1 MKLLSKIK
9 QFAVENQFVKSLWG
23 MWPFV
28 KPYFP
33 KVVLGLLLT
42 IPVGML
48 DALIALFL
56 KPYMDNIMVAKE
68 SSSFIYVPF
77 VIVGFTILQGVFNF
91 LAVYVN
97 GWTANKITLRIKQVL
112 FDKLLSLS
120 PVFFDKMT
128 SGAVIFRFS
137 RDAETASNGLINN
150 VKTIVTRVFSIISLV
165 GVLIYNSLHLT
176 VISVFVLGCAF
187 LPLYFVKK
195 RMKIVFEKSVSVESD
210 IVTAYNE
217 TFAGNK
223 TITSYNL
230 QKHKTGSFDGL
241 MGKSFNLKMVML
253 KNTAWLSP
261 VMHIIS
267 SFGVAGVVFFGTYL
281 VLNNTITSGNFVS
294 FLAALM
300 MLYTP
305 VKSIGQQ
312 FISIQG
318 SFMAMDRLLNMLKM
332 KPAVRDIETETPVEL
347 KSFDKEIM
355 FDKVSFSYDNFKT
368 VIDDISLTVK
378 KGETVALVGN
388 SGGGKTTLVNLILRF
403 YDVKKG
409 NIKIDGINL
418 RKISLKS
425 LRDRISVV
433 FQDNFL
439 FSGTIRDNIM
449 LGNPDASEE
458 ELRRAVSMSCLDE
471 VIAGFERGIDT
482 VIGERGIIL
491 SGGQKQRV
499 AVARAILKDAPIVIL
514 DEATSALDNKSEKEM
529 QKAFDNLM
537 KDKTIIV
544 IAHRLS
550 TVQHADKILVLDK
563 GKIVE
568 QGAHE
573 ELLNIENGVYRQ
585 LYQIQF
591 KN

>member
-1 MKLLSKIK
+1 MGISDKTKKLAGSSKFIVKMK
-9 QFAVENQFVKSLWG
+9 G

-28 KPYFP
+28 KPIFP

-56 KPYMDNIMVAKE
+56 KPYMDNVMVAKE
-68 SSSFIYVPF
+68 SSNFIYVPF
-77 VIVGFTILQGVFNF
+77 VIVGFTIVQGVFNF

-97 GWTANKITLRIKQVL
+97 GWTANKITLNIKRVL
-112 FDKLLSLS
+112 FEKLLSLS
-120 PVFFDKMT
+120 PAFFDKTT
-128 SGAVIFRFS
+128 SGSVFFRFS
-137 RDAETASNGLINN
+137 KDAETASNGLINN
-150 VKTIVTRVFSIISLV
+150 VKTIVTRVFSIVSLV
-165 GVLIYNSLHLT
+165 AVLLYNSWQLT
-176 VISVFVLGCAF
+176 IISIFVLGCAF

-195 RMKIVFEKSVSVESD
+195 RMKMVFEKSVSVESD
-210 IVTAYNE
+210 LVTVYNE
-217 TFAGNK
+217 AFAGNK

-230 QKHKTGSFDGL
+230 QNLKMENFDGL
-241 MGKSFNLKMVML
+241 LGKSFNLKMALL
-253 KNTAWLSP
+253 KNTSWLSP

-281 VLNNTITSGNFVS
+281 VINDTITSGNFVS
-294 FLAALM
+294 FLAALI

-312 FISIQG
+312 FVSIQG
-318 SFMAMDRLLNMLKM
+318 SFMAMDRMFKMLDL
-332 KPAVRDIETETPVEL
+332 KPSVRDAEDRTPVEL
-347 KSFDKEIM
+347 KGFNKEII
-355 FDKVSFSYDNFKT
+355 FDKVSFGYDNFKI
-368 VIDDISLTVK
+368 VLKEISFTVK

-388 SGGGKTTLVNLILRF
+388 SGGGKTTLINLLMRL
-403 YDVKKG
+403 YNLKSG
-409 NIKIDGINL
+409 NIIIDGHKL
-418 RKISLKS
+418 WQLSLKS
-425 LRDRISVV
+425 LREQIAIV

-439 FSGTIRDNIM
+439 FSGTIRENIM
-449 LGNPDASEE
+449 LGNPNAGEE
-458 ELRRAVSMSCLDE
+458 ELSRAVDMACLGE
-471 VIAGFERGIDT
+471 VVAGFERGLDT

-499 AVARAILKDAPIVIL
+499 AVARAILKNAPIVIL
-514 DEATSALDNKSEKEM
+514 DEATSALDNKSEKEL

-537 KDKTIIV
+537 KDKTIFV

-550 TVQHADKILVLDK
+550 TVQHADKILVLDN

-568 QGAHE
+568 IGTHD
-573 ELLNIENGVYRQ
+573 ELLATENGVYKQ

-591 KN
+591 KA

>member
-1 MKLLSKIK
+1 MRIYKKIK
-9 QFAVENQFVKSLWG
+9 QLRSKNKLILKLKG

-28 KPYFP
+28 KPIFP
-33 KVVLGLLLT
+33 KVILGLLLT
-42 IPVGML
+42 VPVGAL
-48 DALIALFL
+48 DALIAMFL
-56 KPYMDNIMVAKE
+56 KPYMDNVMVAKE
-68 SSSFIYVPF
+68 PSNFIYVPF
-77 VIVGFTILQGVFNF
+77 VIVGFTIVQGIFNF
-91 LAVYVN
+91 LAVYVS
-97 GWTANKITLRIKQVL
+97 GWTANKITINIKRLL

-120 PVFFDKMT
+120 PSFFDKT
-128 SGAVIFRFS
+128 SSGNVFFRFS
-137 RDAETASNGLINN
+137 KDAETASNGLINN
-150 VKTIVTRVFSIISLV
+150 IKTIVTRVVSIVSLVAVLLYNSWHLTIIS
-165 GVLIYNSLHLT
+165 I
-176 VISVFVLGCAF
+176 FVLGCAF

-195 RMKIVFEKSVSVESD
+195 RMKMVFEKSVSVESD
-210 IVTAYNE
+210 LITVYNE
-217 TFAGNK
+217 AFMGNR

-230 QKHKTGSFDGL
+230 QSMKMNDFDGL
-241 MGKSFNLKMVML
+241 LGKSFNLKMALL

-281 VLNNTITSGNFVS
+281 VVNDMITSGNFVS
-294 FLAALM
+294 FLAALL

-312 FISIQG
+312 FVSIQG
-318 SFMAMDRLLNMLKM
+318 SFMAMDRIFKILNIR
-332 KPAVRDIETETPVEL
+332 PIVRDTEEHPIEL
-347 KSFDKEIM
+347 KGFNKEII

-368 VIDDISLTVK
+368 VLNGISFTVK

-388 SGGGKTTLVNLILRF
+388 SGGGKTTLVNLLLRL
-403 YDVKKG
+403 YNTKSG
-409 NIKIDGINL
+409 NIIIDGIKL
-418 RKISLKS
+418 WKIALHS
-425 LRDRISVV
+425 LRSHIAIV

-439 FSGTIRDNIM
+439 FSGTIRENIM
-449 LGNPDASEE
+449 IGKPDASEK
-458 ELRRAVSMSCLDE
+458 ELLEAVKMACLDE
-471 VIAGFERGIDT
+471 VVAGFEGGLDT

-514 DEATSALDNKSEKEM
+514 DEATSALDNKSEKEL

-537 KDKTIIV
+537 KDKTIFV

-550 TVQHADKILVLDK
+550 TVQYADKILVLDN

-568 QGAHE
+568 QGTHE
-573 ELLNIENGVYRQ
+573 ELMAMEEGVYRQ

-591 KN
+591 KS